1 MTIKE
6 LRIQKKLSQKEAAI
20 LTGLS
25 LRTYQNYE
33 MEVSKRDKFKI
44 ENIKRILS
52 EYERISFNKGILTLE
67 EIKTFVGDVFIKTE
81 VTYVYLFGSYAK
93 AKATPTSD
101 VDLLISNELKGLDFV
116 GIVDEL
122 TNKLHKKI
130 DLIRID
136 DLIMNFDFLNEILKT
151 GVKIYERREK
161 W

>member
-93 AKATPTSD
+93 DKATPTSD